1 MEQGLTDLSN
11 AIAGA
16 VARAGGA
23 VVAVNARQRMASS
36 GVLWK
41 PGVIVTA
48 EHTVRRD
55 EEITVTLASGNT
67 VPATLAG
74 RDAGTDLAVLKAD
87 CGDAAAIEPAPAE
100 ELRAGEIALVVGRGI
115 DTGVNASMGVVSA
128 VAGPWR
134 TWRGGMLDR
143 FIRLD
148 ASLYPG
154 SSGGAVVNADGL
166 AIGIATGGLS
176 RIAGIAIPLSTVG
189 RIAEQ
194 LLATGR
200 VSRGYLGVGLQP
212 VVLSGGKTRG
222 LIALS
227 VEPGGPA
234 DRAGLLVG
242 DIITAI
248 DGKAVV
254 DTDDVQAA
262 LGTEA
267 VGRTLELSL
276 VRGGAPATVAVTAGE
291 RPRPSTEPR
300 P

>member
-1 MEQGLTDLSN
+1 MKQGLTDLSD
-11 AIAGA
+11 AIATA
-16 VARAGGA
+16 VAKAGGS
-23 VVAVNARQRMASS
+23 VVAVNARNRMPSS

-55 EEITVTLASGNT
+55 EEIAVTLSNGNT
-67 VPATLAG
+67 IPATLAG
-74 RDAGTDLAVLKAD
+74 RDAGTDLAVLKAET
-87 CGDAAAIEPAPAE
+87 GAAPAIEPTPGE
-100 ELRAGEIALVVGRGI
+100 EVRAGQIALVVGRGAE
-115 DTGVNASMGVVSA
+115 TGVNASMGVVSA

-154 SSGGAVVNADGL
+154 SSGGAVIDTEGR

-176 RIAGIAIPLSTVG
+176 RIAGIAIPVSTVA
-189 RIAEQ
+189 RVTEQ

-212 VVLSGGKTRG
+212 VVLSGGKQRG
-222 LIALS
+222 VIALS

-234 DRAGLLVG
+234 DAAGILVG

-248 DGKAVV
+248 DGHPVA

-262 LGTEA
+262 LGTES
-267 VGRTLELSL
+267 VGKKLELTL
-276 VRGGAPATVAVTAGE
+276 VRGGAAAKAEVTAAE
-291 RPRPSTEPR
+291 RPRREA
-300 P
+300 

>member
-1 MEQGLTDLSN
+1 MGHELKELSN

-16 VARAGGA
+16 VAKTGGS
-23 VVAVNARQRMASS
+23 VVAVNARQRISSS
-36 GVLWK
+36 GVVWR
-41 PGVIVTA
+41 PGAIVTA
-48 EHTVRRD
+48 EHAVRRD
-55 EEITVTLASGNT
+55 DEITVTVANGST
-67 VPATLAG
+67 IPATLAG

-87 CGDAAAIEPAPAE
+87 FGDLPPLDPAPAE
-100 ELRAGEIALVVGRGI
+100 ELRAGQIALVVGRGAE
-115 DTGVNASMGVVSA
+115 TGVNASMGVVSA

-154 SSGGAVVNADGL
+154 ASGGAVVDAEGR
-166 AIGIATGGLS
+166 AIGIATGGVS
-176 RIAGIAIPLSTVG
+176 RIAGVAIPLSTVA

-194 LLATGR
+194 LLSSGR

-212 VVLSGGKTRG
+212 VVLGGGRARG
-222 LIALS
+222 VIALS

-234 DRAGLLVG
+234 DAAGLLVG

-248 DGKAVV
+248 DGRPVA

-267 VGRTLELSL
+267 VGRKLELTL
-276 VRGGAPATVAVTAGE
+276 VRGGAPATLGVTAAE
-291 RPRPSTEPR
+291 RPRREA
-300 P
+300 